1 MFRLALR
8 MLFGDRA
15 KYLMLISGIMFA
27 TILIT
32 QGASLFCGIMSWTAS
47 TLRNVRA
54 EVWVADPMVEQV
66 GDNKPMRDT
75 DVGRVR
81 SVTGIAWAVPLYQ
94 GLTQAKLSDGS
105 SKLVTLI
112 GIDATTLIG
121 APAHLV
127 EGHIED
133 LRQPNSVIIDE
144 YGTERLAPPGRKRLA
159 IGDTFEL
166 NDREARV
173 VGICRAQRSFT
184 GGPYLFTTYD
194 RAMQYV
200 PAQRKMLTFVL
211 AAPADGVSAEQ
222 AAATIRRETGL
233 AAFTETQ
240 FLWSTIWWYVA
251 NTGIPINVGTIV
263 IIGFIVGVAISGQ
276 TFYSFVL
283 ENMRNLAALKAMGT
297 SNARLC
303 AMLVL
308 QSLSVGLIGYGI
320 GLGVVSLLGNGL
332 LRLGKVP
339 FLMLWQIPVIS
350 LAAVLFICVLSALLG
365 IWRVARIEAA
375 IVFRS

>member
-15 KYLMLISGIMFA
+15 KYLMLVSGIMFA

-32 QGASLFCGIMSWTAS
+32 QGAALFCGIMSWTAS
-47 TLRNVRA
+47 TLRNVRS
-54 EVWVADPMVEQV
+54 EIWVADPMVEQV

-81 SVTGIAWAVPLYQ
+81 SVTGIAWASPLYQ
-94 GLTQAKLSDGS
+94 GLTQAKLPDGS

-121 APAHLV
+121 GPVHMV
-127 EGHIED
+127 DGHIED

-144 YGTERLAPPGRKRLA
+144 YGTERLALPGGRKLG

-194 RAMQYV
+194 RAVQYS
-200 PAQRKMLTFVL
+200 PPQRKMLSFVL
-211 AAPADGVSAEQ
+211 AGPAEGVTPEQ
-222 AAATIRRETGL
+222 AAANVRRETGL
-233 AAFTETQ
+233 NAFTEPQ

-263 IIGFIVGVAISGQ
+263 LIGFVVGVAVSGQ

-320 GLGVVSLLGNGL
+320 GLGVVSLLGNAL

-339 FLMLWQIPVIS
+339 FLLLWQVPVVS
-350 LAAVLFICVLSALLG
+350 LCAVLFICVLSALLG
-365 IWRVARIEAA
+365 IYRVSRIEAA